1 MLRTNVLVLGKSG
14 AGKSSLLNYLWG
26 NVIAKTGTGRPV
38 TERSSAD
45 EIGIYANKP
54 LRVSDDLELVIFDS
68 WGMEADKADEWN
80 RIVRKEAEKREASS
94 KIEDWFHAVIYCVS
108 AKGARIENF
117 EIKKV
122 VQPLIDAGYAVIF
135 ALTKCGVASDHEKQ
149 RVRETIEAACPQ
161 HGGII
166 EIESVS
172 VTLRGRSTPTDTQ
185 GKEAL
190 LKGVQE
196 NFVQNLDSK
205 LRKKY
210 LAKCGEELADWKKRV
225 LRRYDKEASYFVP
238 TAITLNEV
246 ASSADRLLDACLVAI
261 DTWRV
266 GADEQAEMIYQ
277 AFGRTLLH
285 RPKFIGEKFLVR
297 SKPLT
302 RQEIEWN
309 GVDHVASVVINLIP
323 ILNVGY
329 WLTRK
334 QVHRDF
340 LEEKLEAMVSRIRE
354 QASSGLHRR
363 SEIELAAGQP
373 DTASSMMK
381 ASS

>member
-26 NVIAKTGTGRPV
+26 DVIANTGTGRPV
-38 TERSSAD
+38 TERSSAE
-45 EIGIYANKP
+45 EIGIYANEP
-54 LRVSDDLELVIFDS
+54 LGVSEDLELVIFDS

-80 RIVRKEAEKREASS
+80 RIIRKETEKREASS

-108 AKGARIENF
+108 AKGARIEDF

-135 ALTKCGVASDHEKQ
+135 ALTKCGVASDYEKQ
-149 RVRETIEAACPQ
+149 RVRETIDAACPQ

-185 GKEAL
+185 GKIEL

-196 NFVQNLDSK
+196 NFVQNLADK

-210 LAKCGEELADWKKRV
+210 LAKCAGDLADWKGGV
-225 LRRYDKEASYFVP
+225 LRRYDKEASYFIP
-238 TAITLNEV
+238 TAVTLNKV
-246 ASSADRLLDACLVAI
+246 ASSADRQLDGCLASI
-261 DTWRV
+261 DAWRV
-266 GADEQAEMIYQ
+266 GADEQAEKVYQ

-285 RPKFIGEKFLVR
+285 RPKFMGEKFLVR

-302 RQEIEWN
+302 RQDIEW
-309 GVDHVASVVINLIP
+309 GGAEHATSVIINMIP
-323 ILNVGY
+323 LVNVGY

-334 QVHRDF
+334 QIHRDF
-340 LEEKLEAMVSRIRE
+340 LEEKLQAVVSRIRE
-354 QASSGLHRR
+354 QASSGLHRQSDFER
-363 SEIELAAGQP
+363 TRGNVCAN
-373 DTASSMMK
+373 T
-381 ASS
+381 